1 VGKELKSV
9 GERDYLVLVDLRTES
24 EPPRY
29 WVIPTVV
36 ASSLIKSEQ
45 IRTADVADFEDR
57 WDLLDPTPS

>member
-1 VGKELKSV
+1 
-9 GERDYLVLVDLRTES
+9 
-24 EPPRY
+24 
-29 WVIPTVV
+29 VIPTVV